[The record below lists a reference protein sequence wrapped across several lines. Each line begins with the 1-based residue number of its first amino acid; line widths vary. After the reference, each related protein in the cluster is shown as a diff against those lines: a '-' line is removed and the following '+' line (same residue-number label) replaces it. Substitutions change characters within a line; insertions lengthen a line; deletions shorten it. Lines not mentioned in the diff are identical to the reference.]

1 NKPFL
6 FEDFA
11 NLNIIGQSKPFIDVL
26 KRVRKVAAY
35 DIAVSIF
42 GETGT
47 GKELIARAIH
57 YFSPRS
63 KYPFIPVN
71 CGSLPDTLFENEMF
85 GHESGAFTDARTSQ
99 AGLIAQAERGTLFLD
114 EIEAL
119 PLSAQT
125 TLLRFLQDKQ
135 YRILGGDSMKTA
147 DVHIVA
153 ASNENLP
160 HLCDQHLF
168 RQDLY
173 FRLNVMPVTLPPLRA
188 REGDIPLLVD
198 YFIRRLRIC
207 YGQPARKLHPSAME
221 RITQYDWPGN
231 IRELENVIHR
241 AFLLTDDDTI
251 RIKHLQISD
260 EQTFDAYNE
269 TDTMCDVPFN
279 EAKALAVADF
289 EKHYLEELM
298 SLSEGN
304 ISQAA
309 THAGKERRSLG
320 KLLKKNSINPQDF
333 K

>member
-1 NKPFL
+1 MKSKISSGCTKDDDNKPFL

-168 RQDLY
+168 KLVQFLMTLTDDRVVNESAPFDHPEI
-173 FRLNVMPVTLPPLRA
+173 FVPVTGSAEHPGNTSVNEVVRTVLLNDSENFQQVVAIGAGGRSAVFLPPLEPFLGLDPR
-188 REGDIPLLVD
+188 G
-198 YFIRRLRIC
+198 
-207 YGQPARKLHPSAME
+207 PSAN
-221 RITQYDWPGN
+221 G
-231 IRELENVIHR
+231 
-241 AFLLTDDDTI
+241 
-251 RIKHLQISD
+251 
-260 EQTFDAYNE
+260 
-269 TDTMCDVPFN
+269 
-279 EAKALAVADF
+279 
-289 EKHYLEELM
+289 
-298 SLSEGN
+298 
-304 ISQAA
+304 
-309 THAGKERRSLG
+309 
-320 KLLKKNSINPQDF
+320 
-333 K
+333 